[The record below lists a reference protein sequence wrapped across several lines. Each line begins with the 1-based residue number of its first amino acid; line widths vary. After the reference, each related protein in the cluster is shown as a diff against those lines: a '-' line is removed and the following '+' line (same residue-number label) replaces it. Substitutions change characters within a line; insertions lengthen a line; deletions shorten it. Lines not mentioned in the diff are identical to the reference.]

1 MATFAYS
8 GRTRGGQ
15 SVNGEREADSMESA
29 VAALRKDQVFVTR
42 INPVKDG
49 GGAKATARAASGGKP
64 HKVKKASPKSLA
76 VFTRQFSVM
85 IDAGLP
91 LVQCL
96 EILGTQEEDKNFGRV
111 ILETRAEVENGLS
124 LADAMRKNPKVF
136 DSLFTNMIAAGEA
149 GGILDTILKRLA
161 TYIEKAVKL
170 KNQVQSAMIYPVAIV
185 VIAAVVVGVILWK
198 VIPTFATLF
207 AGLGAELPLPT
218 RIVIALSNGL
228 VRFMP
233 FVLVGIGATIFGF
246 RAYYKTE
253 GGRMVVDGI
262 MLKLPV
268 LGPMMR
274 KIAVARFCRTLATLL
289 ASGVSILEALDI
301 TARTAGNAVVERALN
316 LTRKSIEGGE
326 TIAVPLRETG
336 VFPSMVV
343 QMISVGEATGALDTM
358 LGKIA
363 DFYEEEVDVAVAGL
377 LTLLEPIM
385 IAVLGGVV
393 GGIVIAM
400 YMPIFSLIS
409 ELTGG

>member
-1 MATFAYS
+1 MPTFAFV
-8 GRTRGGQ
+8 GRTRAGE
-15 SVNGEREADSMESA
+15 NITGERMADTVEAA
-29 VAALRKDQVFVTR
+29 VSTLRREQIMVSK
-42 INPVKDG
+42 INPVKEA
-49 GGAKATARAASGGKP
+49 AKSKPKGKLG
-64 HKVKKASPKSLA
+64 KAVKAKSLA

-96 EILGTQEEDKNFGRV
+96 EILGTQQEDPSFAAV
-111 ILETRAEVENGLS
+111 ILATRGDVEAGMS
-124 LADAMRKNPKVF
+124 LADAMKRHPKTF
-136 DSLFTNMIAAGEA
+136 DALFSNMIAAGEA

-161 TYIEKAVKL
+161 TYIEKAAKL
-170 KNQVQSAMIYPVAIV
+170 KDQVKSAMIYPVAII

-198 VIPTFATLF
+198 VIPTFASLF

-218 RIVIALSNGL
+218 RVVIALSNNL
-228 VRFMP
+228 VRFGP
-233 FVLVGIGATIFGF
+233 FLIVGLAAASFAFKSYYATP
-246 RAYYKTE
+246 R
-253 GGRMVVDGI
+253 GRYTVDKI
-262 MLKLPV
+262 VLKLPV
-268 LGPMMR
+268 LGLLMR

-301 TARTAGNAVVERALN
+301 TARTAGNAIVEEGIQK
-316 LTRKSIEGGE
+316 TRTSIERGE
-326 TIAVPLRETG
+326 TIAQPLKESG

-377 LTLLEPIM
+377 LTLMEPVM

-400 YMPIFSLIS
+400 YMPIFDLIS
-409 ELTGG
+409 KLT